1 MAKTIDEEHASLW
14 SLAVPPLIWAVH
26 FLLSYWTAAVWC
38 AKVAGSGGT
47 LAGARIAV
55 AVYSLVAL
63 AALALTG
70 WRGYRQHRL
79 DRVAGPTDDDSPES
93 RYRFMGYAAMLLSG
107 LSAIA
112 IVYAALVVA
121 VIRSCE

>member
-1 MAKTIDEEHASLW
+1 MSSVDEEHASLW
-14 SLAVPPLIWAVH
+14 ALAVPPLIWATH

-38 AKVAGSGGT
+38 AKFADAGGS
-47 LAGARIAV
+47 LALARLAI
-55 AVYSLVAL
+55 AVYSALAL

-70 WRGYRQHRL
+70 YQGYRRHHLEQRAAPH
-79 DRVAGPTDDDSPES
+79 DEDSPES

-112 IVYAALVVA
+112 IVYATLVVLY
-121 VIRSCE
+121 IRSCV